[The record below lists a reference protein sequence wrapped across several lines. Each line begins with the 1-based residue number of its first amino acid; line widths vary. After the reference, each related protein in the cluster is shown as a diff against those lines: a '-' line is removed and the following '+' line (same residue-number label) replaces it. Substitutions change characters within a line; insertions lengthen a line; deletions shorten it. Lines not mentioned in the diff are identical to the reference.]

1 MPRKLLG
8 IHLIC
13 RDGLNVQELGRGRF
27 KSGYWSRISEQSASS
42 AEYLALHNQK
52 NLPSYKQGIIESYE
66 RLNDDENRIIFYVKA
81 TPEPREWVGLG
92 TGEKG
97 YSWSED

>member
-1 MPRKLLG
+1 MPRKVLG

-13 RDGLNVQELGRGRF
+13 RDGLNVEELGGGRF
-27 KSGYWSRISEQSASS
+27 KSGYWKISEQAARS

-52 NLPSYKQGIIESYE
+52 NLSSYKQGIIESYE
-66 RLNDDENRIIFYVKA
+66 RLNEDGNRIIFYVKE
-81 TPEPREWVGLG
+81 TPETREWVGPG

-97 YSWSED
+97 YCWSAD